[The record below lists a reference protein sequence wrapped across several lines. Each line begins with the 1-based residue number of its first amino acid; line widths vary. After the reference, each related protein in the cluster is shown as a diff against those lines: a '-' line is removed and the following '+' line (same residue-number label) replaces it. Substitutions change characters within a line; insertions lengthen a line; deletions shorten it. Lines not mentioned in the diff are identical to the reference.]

1 MTTVGFFH
9 WLGGKGPKF
18 TIALSIR
25 SLSAGAQ
32 AISTWDCFGLLTP
45 PVFILICSCGAPF
58 RSRTHS
64 SAVLTQSGSPKLW
77 WRRRQ
82 ARGCACTNWILR
94 MSPCGP
100 CADMASVAAISSSR
114 NRMRASD
121 DCQLICSIPRD
132 THLTIG
138 ELSYPCIL
146 PFLPPNF
153 PITRDHLHS
162 FRARTRH
169 AKIYTNRPSAGL

>member
-1 MTTVGFFH
+1 
-9 WLGGKGPKF
+9 
-18 TIALSIR
+18 
-25 SLSAGAQ
+25 
-32 AISTWDCFGLLTP
+32 
-45 PVFILICSCGAPF
+45 
-58 RSRTHS
+58 
-64 SAVLTQSGSPKLW
+64 
-77 WRRRQ
+77 
-82 ARGCACTNWILR
+82 

-146 PFLPPNF
+146 LFLPPNF

-162 FRARTRH
+162 FQARTRH
-169 AKIYTNRPSAGL
+169 AKFTPTDPAQGYNYRSMALPQLPQLTVRRQQPRKHTPHSVQGPSLSFTSTILRLSTFVILLRNSLYVYRKFVVPANPSFRPSPPAT